1 MAGSAAG
8 KTPESSVL
16 ELDSDVAHHLCTSY
30 GDRAALI
37 LKLVQEHG
45 MGKKLVPH
53 LPILEAEVI
62 YAIQVGECQAE
73 TRISVI
79 SPTAL
84 FIANSH

>member
-1 MAGSAAG
+1 
-8 KTPESSVL
+8 
-16 ELDSDVAHHLCTSY
+16 
-30 GDRAALI
+30 
-37 LKLVQEHG
+37 